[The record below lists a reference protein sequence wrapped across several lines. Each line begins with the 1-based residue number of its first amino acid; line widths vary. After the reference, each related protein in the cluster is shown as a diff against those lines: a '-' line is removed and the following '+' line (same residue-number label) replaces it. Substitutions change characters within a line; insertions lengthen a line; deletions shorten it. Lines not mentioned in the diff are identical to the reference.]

1 MPLAELPVTEMSLMA
16 MDPWSV
22 FIAWKAPEGS
32 GIGSIKEYYLEGDV
46 QSIVPKDGKYMFY
59 YADQNIKP
67 DYDFV
72 VTITVGYD
80 SGQNSTQKTKMVTT
94 PKPSTF
100 RVYIL
105 LFLRK

>member
-1 MPLAELPVTEMSLMA
+1 MA

-22 FIAWKAPEGS
+22 FITWKAPES
-32 GIGSIKEYYLEGDV
+32 NEIKEYYLEGDV
-46 QSIVPKDGKYMFY
+46 HSIVVKDEKYMFY
-59 YADQNIKP
+59 FADQNIKP
-67 DYDFV
+67 EYDFV

-105 LFLRK
+105 FFLRK